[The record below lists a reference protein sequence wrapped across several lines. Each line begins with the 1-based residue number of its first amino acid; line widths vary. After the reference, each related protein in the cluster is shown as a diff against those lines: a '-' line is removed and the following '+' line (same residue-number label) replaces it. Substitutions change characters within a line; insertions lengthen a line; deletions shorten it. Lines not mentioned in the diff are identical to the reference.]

1 MRALY
6 IECNMAFHISNPEV
20 DEHVRALAEL
30 TGKTITEAVDDAVM
44 AKLRLLRPRMP
55 DPNYVEDLMRMADEI
70 GKHLR
75 PGIKSTDDLIGY
87 DENGLP

>member
-1 MRALY
+1 
-6 IECNMAFHISNPEV
+6 MAFHVSNSEV

-30 TGKTITEAVDDAVM
+30 TGKTITQAIDDAVM
-44 AKLRLLRPRMP
+44 EKLRLLEPRRP
-55 DPNYVEDLMRMADEI
+55 DPHYVEDLMRMADEI
-70 GKHLR
+70 GKRLR

>member
-1 MRALY
+1 
-6 IECNMAFHISNPEV
+6 MAFHVSSERV
-20 DEHVRALAEL
+20 DQNVRRLATL
-30 TGKTITEAVDDAVM
+30 TGLSLTDAVDSAVIE
-44 AKLRLLRPRMP
+44 KLRKLEPRKP

-87 DENGLP
+87 DEHGLP